1 MYCKAEGMAILGH
14 RIPDRNREEK
24 IRKIAA

>member
-1 MYCKAEGMAILGH
+1 MYCKARGMAILGH

-24 IRKIAA
+24 IRKMAA